1 MSKKKQTQP
10 VKDPRQIDLED
21 WLKEKL
27 TPKLAWFELCKLRAE
42 GNKLHAEGDKL
53 WAQGDKL
60 RAESDEMRAEGSKLR
75 AEGSKLHAEGDKLWA
90 EGDKLQAEG
99 NKLYAEGRLIFSQ
112 AVIDHHGPKT
122 TMDWTPAGC
131 RAADREYNY
140 GEPI

>member
-1 MSKKKQTQP
+1 MSKRNPAPKVQP
-10 VKDPRQIDLED
+10 TT
-21 WLKEKL
+21 EKL
-27 TPKLAWFELCKLRAE
+27 TPKLAWFELCKLQ
-42 GNKLHAEGDKL
+42 AEGDKL
-53 WAQGDKL
+53 WAEGNKL
-60 RAESDEMRAEGSKLR
+60 QAEGSKLR
-75 AEGSKLHAEGDKLWA
+75 AEGDKLRAEGDKLQAEGDKLWT

-131 RAADREYNY
+131 RVADREYKY